1 MKSFIKHILTGSLI
15 LGFLFLSFISYG
27 QERFNVRYDSG
38 FPNTLFKSVIE
49 IDGGYFTTGFLGDT
63 LGFNNGRPTIY
74 ARFDYN
80 GSLLFQKTIGGE
92 EPFHLRRIGS
102 QNPDLQF
109 LNDSTLIHSG
119 VTYDAE
125 GVRQG
130 FIMKVSQEGDTL
142 AMNRFHSPNYPGEDI
157 GSIYNSMTT
166 LRCQIATD
174 GNILVSSSFANDP
187 VTQHDIIIQ
196 KYTPEGALLWTY
208 EHISDQPSEYVTAL
222 IPTEDGGGIFEV
234 YDIVEEGVS
243 GRSHFFRCDNQGNLL
258 WEYFTDVAEN
268 FGAVPCALLEEEFLI
283 CSVHQKDL
291 VYPHHWASQLMKM
304 DTTGVVHWRTSVWEN
319 DFNHRHYSSKVVK
332 SEDGN
337 YVLSGVYNVGLP
349 NTNDDSSSAFL
360 AKINTEGERIW
371 RRKYKYID
379 TGDDIH
385 KLNDLKATSDGGYVF
400 CGESNIINNDTLDLP
415 GPQQQGWIVKVDE
428 YGCLVEGCEIYDYV
442 EEIGDIHTEEY
453 IKIGPIPAQDVLNI
467 YQIKKLPPDAFIEI
481 IDMNGK
487 QVKSFHIETQGTTLM
502 VDISFLPAG
511 QYLINLIDRGLV
523 LQSERVLF
531 Y

>member
-1 MKSFIKHILTGSLI
+1 LRLFIKYILKGSLI
-15 LGFLFLSFISYG
+15 LGFLFLFSSSYS
-27 QERFNVRYDSG
+27 QERFNVRYDSD
-38 FPNTLFKSVIE
+38 FPNTIFASVIE
-49 IDGGYFTTGFLGDT
+49 VDSGYLCTGFLGDT
-63 LGFNNGRPTIY
+63 FGFGGSPTIY
-74 ARFDYN
+74 AKFDYD
-80 GSLLFQKTIGGE
+80 GVPVLQKTYGGE
-92 EPFHLRRIGS
+92 IEIENRIISS

-119 VTYDAE
+119 VTYDAD

-130 FIMKVSQEGDTL
+130 YVMKVNLEGDTL

-157 GSIYNSMTT
+157 GSIYNSITT
-166 LRCQIATD
+166 LACKIAAD
-174 GNILVSSSFANDP
+174 GNVLVSSGYNNP
-187 VTQHDIIIQ
+187 GGTQTDIIIQ
-196 KYTPEGALLWTY
+196 KHTPEGELLWTY
-208 EHISDQPSEYVTAL
+208 EHISDQAYEYVTAL
-222 IPTEDGGGIFEV
+222 VPTEDGGGVFV
-234 YDIVEEGVS
+234 VNDIIEFGVS
-243 GRSHFFRCDNQGNLL
+243 GRSHFFRLDTSGDLEIEFYTPFENN
-258 WEYFTDVAEN
+258 TTSVADS
-268 FGAVPCALLEEEFLI
+268 FLEEEYLI
-283 CSVHQKDL
+283 CTTQRKQFESPNYWTPQI
-291 VYPHHWASQLMKM
+291 MKI
-304 DTTGVVHWRTSVWEN
+304 DTIGNIAWRTDLFPGEFSNRFSHNRIVKALDSSYVSGGTYGT
-319 DFNHRHYSSKVVK
+319 DFANELETGSGFLSKV
-332 SEDGN
+332 
-337 YVLSGVYNVGLP
+337 
-349 NTNDDSSSAFL
+349 SS
-360 AKINTEGERIW
+360 EGELIW
-371 RRKYKYID
+371 SRQYTYVD
-379 TGDDIH
+379 LENDIH

-453 IKIGPIPAQDVLNI
+453 IKIGPIPAQDVLNV

-487 QVKSFHIETQGTTLM
+487 QVKSFHIETQGTTLI